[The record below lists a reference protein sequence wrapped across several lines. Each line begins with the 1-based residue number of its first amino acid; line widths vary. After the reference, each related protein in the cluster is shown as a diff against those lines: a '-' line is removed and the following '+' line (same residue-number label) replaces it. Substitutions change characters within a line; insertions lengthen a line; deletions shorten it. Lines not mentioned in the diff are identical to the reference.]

1 MCVTFVKK
9 GNPMRIIIINGSPR
23 LNGFT
28 AAILHGMEEAL
39 RGKNADVEYYDLSG
53 LSISQCQGCC
63 GCYTTGHCHIN
74 DDAEMLSE
82 RIAKADGVIL
92 GSPTYASNVSGYMK
106 TFIDRGHFVIEQ
118 LLKDKYCVS
127 VATGENY
134 GNKDAA
140 KVLNKL
146 IQYSGG
152 RLVKSLAVKATFNGF
167 DKNDAAFLGKK
178 TADHLYS
185 VISGAK
191 KYPGQAIYHA
201 IIFSLGIKPFVLKK
215 GNQYKGVTDK
225 WKEVGIL

>member
-1 MCVTFVKK
+1 
-9 GNPMRIIIINGSPR
+9 
-23 LNGFT
+23 
-28 AAILHGMEEAL
+28 
-39 RGKNADVEYYDLSG
+39 
-53 LSISQCQGCC
+53 
-63 GCYTTGHCHIN
+63 
-74 DDAEMLSE
+74 
-82 RIAKADGVIL
+82 
-92 GSPTYASNVSGYMK
+92 
-106 TFIDRGHFVIEQ
+106 
-118 LLKDKYCVS
+118 VS

-152 RLVKSLAVKATFNGF
+152 RLVKSLAVKATFKEF
-167 DKNDAAFLGKK
+167 DKNDAALLGKK
-178 TADHLYS
+178 TADRLYS

-215 GNQYKGVTDK
+215 GNRYKGVTDK